1 MKFKSKKIKVVKITI
16 ARIICYWLHNIKNM
30 KALPSIT
37 HIVKGDTK
45 VFGNAIEV
53 RLLTAENRLLEF

>member
-1 MKFKSKKIKVVKITI
+1 MKFKGKKIKVVKITI
-16 ARIICYWLHNIKNM
+16 ARIICYWYTKKNM
-30 KALPSIT
+30 NALPSIT
-37 HIVKGDTK
+37 QIVKGDTK